1 MLDGFCRTIDYIRI
15 SVTDRCNL
23 RCRYCMPPEGI
34 TCLPMHEILSYEE
47 TIHLCRIFA
56 ELGVR
61 KVKITGGEPFVRRN
75 VCHLIRAIKDIP
87 GIDSV
92 TITTNGILALQHLKE
107 LKAIGID
114 GINFSLDTLDPEIFR
129 QITGTDALSDV
140 LKAIDAA
147 AAIGI
152 PNIKINCVPVQGS
165 NTEDIPGIAAFA
177 KNYPFHVRFIELMPI
192 GLGKDY
198 QSVPESDIRRILETA
213 YGSLLPAEG
222 TFGNGPAHY
231 SHIDGFK
238 GHIGFISAMSH
249 MFCEQCNRIRLTAD
263 GQLKTCLFYEK
274 GVNLKPLLRSHHS
287 DEEIMHQISL
297 ALHDKPKHHDL
308 DSLSP
313 EHRGMSQ
320 IGG

>member
-1 MLDGFCRTIDYIRI
+1 MLDGFCRTIDYIRL

-47 TIHLCRIFA
+47 TIHLCKIFA
-56 ELGVR
+56 GLGIR
-61 KVKITGGEPFVRRN
+61 KVKITGGEPFVRRD
-75 VCHLIRAIKDIP
+75 VCHLIRAIKAIP
-87 GIDSV
+87 GIENV
-92 TITTNGILALQHLKE
+92 TVTTNGILALRHLEE

-114 GINFSLDTLDPEIFR
+114 GINFSLDTLNSEIFR

-140 LKAIDAA
+140 LTAIDR
-147 AAIGI
+147 AIALEI
-152 PNIKINCVPVQGS
+152 PNIKINCVPVQGL
-165 NTEDIPGIAAFA
+165 NTGDIPGIAAFS
-177 KNYPFHVRFIELMPI
+177 KDYPIHVRFIELMPI
-192 GLGKDY
+192 GLGKGF
-198 QSVPESDIRRILETA
+198 QPVPESDICRILESV
-213 YGSLLPAEG
+213 YGSLQPAEG

-249 MFCEQCNRIRLTAD
+249 MFCEQCNRIRLTTD
-263 GQLKTCLFYEK
+263 GQLKTCLFYEN
-274 GVNLKPLLRSHHS
+274 GVDLKALLRNHHS
-287 DEEIMHQISL
+287 DEEITHQISL

>member
-147 AAIGI
+147 AG
-152 PNIKINCVPVQGS
+152 
-165 NTEDIPGIAAFA
+165 
-177 KNYPFHVRFIELMPI
+177 
-192 GLGKDY
+192 
-198 QSVPESDIRRILETA
+198 
-213 YGSLLPAEG
+213 
-222 TFGNGPAHY
+222 
-231 SHIDGFK
+231 
-238 GHIGFISAMSH
+238 
-249 MFCEQCNRIRLTAD
+249 
-263 GQLKTCLFYEK
+263 
-274 GVNLKPLLRSHHS
+274 
-287 DEEIMHQISL
+287 
-297 ALHDKPKHHDL
+297 
-308 DSLSP
+308 
-313 EHRGMSQ
+313 
-320 IGG
+320 

>member
-1 MLDGFCRTIDYIRI
+1 MKFFHTKK
-15 SVTDRCNL
+15 S
-23 RCRYCMPPEGI
+23 
-34 TCLPMHEILSYEE
+34 
-47 TIHLCRIFA
+47 IHLCRIFA

-165 NTEDIPGIAAFA
+165 NTEDIPGL
-177 KNYPFHVRFIELMPI
+177 P
-192 GLGKDY
+192 
-198 QSVPESDIRRILETA
+198 
-213 YGSLLPAEG
+213 LLPKII
-222 TFGNGPAHY
+222 P
-231 SHIDGFK
+231 S
-238 GHIGFISAMSH
+238 MS
-249 MFCEQCNRIRLTAD
+249 
-263 GQLKTCLFYEK
+263 G
-274 GVNLKPLLRSHHS
+274 
-287 DEEIMHQISL
+287 
-297 ALHDKPKHHDL
+297 
-308 DSLSP
+308 LSN
-313 EHRGMSQ
+313 
-320 IGG
+320 

>member
-1 MLDGFCRTIDYIRI
+1 MLDGFCRTIDYIRL

-47 TIHLCRIFA
+47 IVHLCEIFA
-56 ELGVR
+56 KLGIR
-61 KVKITGGEPFVRRN
+61 KVKITGGEPFVRKN
-75 VCHLIRAIKDIP
+75 ICHLIRSIKAIP
-87 GIDSV
+87 GIESV
-92 TITTNGILALQHLKE
+92 TVTTNGIMALKHLEE
-107 LKAIGID
+107 LKSIDID
-114 GINFSLDTLDPEIFR
+114 GINFSVDTLDSDIFR

-140 LKAIDAA
+140 LKAIDR
-147 AAIGI
+147 AIALEI
-152 PNIKINCVPVQGS
+152 PNIKINCVPVQGL

-177 KNYPFHVRFIELMPI
+177 KNYPIHVRFIELMPI
-192 GLGKDY
+192 GLGKDFR
-198 QSVPESDIRRILETA
+198 SVSESDICRILESV
-213 YGSLLPAEG
+213 YGSLQKTEG

-263 GQLKTCLFYEK
+263 GQLKTCLFYEN
-274 GVNLKPLLRSHHS
+274 GVDLKTLLRNQHS

>member
-1 MLDGFCRTIDYIRI
+1 M
-15 SVTDRCNL
+15 
-23 RCRYCMPPEGI
+23 
-34 TCLPMHEILSYEE
+34 
-47 TIHLCRIFA
+47 
-56 ELGVR
+56 
-61 KVKITGGEPFVRRN
+61 
-75 VCHLIRAIKDIP
+75 
-87 GIDSV
+87 
-92 TITTNGILALQHLKE
+92 
-107 LKAIGID
+107 
-114 GINFSLDTLDPEIFR
+114 
-129 QITGTDALSDV
+129 SDV
-140 LKAIDAA
+140 LKAIEAA

-231 SHIDGFK
+231 SHIDGFR

>member
-1 MLDGFCRTIDYIRI
+1 MLDGFCRTIDYIRL

-34 TCLPMHEILSYEE
+34 ACLPMHEILSYEE

-56 ELGVR
+56 RLGIH

-75 VCHLIRAIKDIP
+75 ICHLIGEIKTIP

-92 TITTNGILALQHLKE
+92 TVTTNGTLALQHLEE
-107 LKAIGID
+107 LKSIGID
-114 GINFSLDTLDPEIFR
+114 GINFSLDTLDHNIFR
-129 QITGTDALSDV
+129 QITGTDALTDV
-140 LKAIDAA
+140 LHAIDR
-147 AAIGI
+147 AIALDI
-152 PNIKINCVPVQGS
+152 PNIKINCVPVKELNIQ
-165 NTEDIPGIAAFA
+165 DIPKIAAFA
-177 KNYPFHVRFIELMPI
+177 KGAPIHVRYIEMMPI
-192 GLGKDY
+192 GLGKNF
-198 QSVPESDIRRILETA
+198 QTVSETDIRQLLESA
-213 YGSLLPAEG
+213 YGPLQPVEG
-222 TFGNGPAHY
+222 SFGNGPAHY
-231 SHIDGFK
+231 SHIAGFK

-263 GQLKTCLFYEK
+263 GQMKTCLFYENGIDLK
-274 GVNLKPLLRSHHS
+274 GLLRNHCS
-287 DEEIMHQISL
+287 DEEIAHHINL
-297 ALHDKPKHHDL
+297 ALKDKPKDHDL